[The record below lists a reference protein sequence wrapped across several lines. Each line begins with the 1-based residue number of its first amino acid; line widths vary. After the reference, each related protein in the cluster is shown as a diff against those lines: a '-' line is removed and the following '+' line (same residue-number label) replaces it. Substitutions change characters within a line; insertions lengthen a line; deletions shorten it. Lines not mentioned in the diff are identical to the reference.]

1 MRSARAK
8 LEAGTSNA
16 SRTWHREQQILQI
29 VRPSILDNHTVDPN
43 RCDIDVAQCL
53 EWWPIC
59 RQQEFI
65 TEELLEG
72 LGGRVVWVILEVD
85 VSMLY
90 ANQYLSCRGIIVT
103 VRLYRILQLAVFSSA
118 HLPACPPARSMLEF
132 KTLFHL
138 FQHCFFVRPGTS
150 AAIAAQSLPLCVF
163 TESFNFLSSSSDH
176 LPARAVVGS
185 MFSAKPSCH
194 LCRHSLFVRPGTNA
208 AIAAQSLPP
217 CVCTASFSLPTLLE
231 LGLHWVH
238 RLGLDSW

>member
-90 ANQYLSCRGIIVT
+90 ANQYLSCRGIMPTRSVDAGIQDT
-103 VRLYRILQLAVFSSA
+103 IPSFPTLFFRSTWNQRSNCGPILASVRFYRILQLLVF
-118 HLPACPPARSMLEF
+118 
-132 KTLFHL
+132 
-138 FQHCFFVRPGTS
+138 
-150 AAIAAQSLPLCVF
+150 VF
-163 TESFNFLSSSSDH
+163 
-176 LPARAVVGS
+176 
-185 MFSAKPSCH
+185 
-194 LCRHSLFVRPGTNA
+194 
-208 AIAAQSLPP
+208 
-217 CVCTASFSLPTLLE
+217 
-231 LGLHWVH
+231 
-238 RLGLDSW
+238 